1 MDEEEAEDDVDSPG
15 AFLASGEVSGR
26 AMTMAM
32 AAAALGVKQIART
45 KERES
50 DWAARVRQGREEG
63 VGASSNPQGESG
75 DDRHGTRG
83 AMGWP
88 PRPPRLL

>member
-32 AAAALGVKQIART
+32 AAAALGVEQI
-45 KERES
+45 ERRMRGR
-50 DWAARVRQGREEG
+50 AIGRLGFHQG
-63 VGASSNPQGESG
+63 SQGSLCMHEK
-75 DDRHGTRG
+75 
-83 AMGWP
+83 AMDG
-88 PRPPRLL
+88 